1 MKKIFSILLMSLFS
15 FALSAQINSGEIIY
29 KVKATPDFDEWVDSV
44 TSKIE
49 DEMAA
54 SYVKKQMTQTRR
66 ALPHLKL
73 QLKFNATEAIFEQ
86 EANMASDN
94 EIDLEIIAGSA
105 GVSGKY
111 YTNLKEGI
119 ALQQFKFEKTWLIE
133 EDIKDLDWK
142 ITGETKEIAG
152 YQTRKATTTI
162 DLNDKV
168 KGEITAWFT
177 TDLPYQFGPIDVRG
191 LPGLILGLERNHYY
205 FYADEINLKE
215 KDLKIKRPTKGKK
228 VSREEYTQ
236 YIKELTKEF
245 E

>member
-1 MKKIFSILLMSLFS
+1 FSILLMILFS

-119 ALQQFKFEKTWLIE
+119 AL
-133 EDIKDLDWK
+133 
-142 ITGETKEIAG
+142 
-152 YQTRKATTTI
+152 
-162 DLNDKV
+162 
-168 KGEITAWFT
+168 
-177 TDLPYQFGPIDVRG
+177 
-191 LPGLILGLERNHYY
+191 
-205 FYADEINLKE
+205 
-215 KDLKIKRPTKGKK
+215 
-228 VSREEYTQ
+228 
-236 YIKELTKEF
+236 
-245 E
+245 